1 MRFDGKFARY
11 EMSLKEKAVKHKVLD
26 MERRKVQVHVR
37 VRVRQKL
44 TVLLTLATGAGHWG
58 LGAKRRQ
65 ARVKHKAVLG
75 DAMLPAEL
83 GDAVPCRDK
92 LDQTGRFQ
100 IHIRRGQRR
109 ASVEF

>member
-1 MRFDGKFARY
+1 M
-11 EMSLKEKAVKHKVLD
+11 
-26 MERRKVQVHVR
+26 HVR
-37 VRVRQKL
+37 VEQKL

-100 IHIRRGQRR
+100 IHLRRGQRT
-109 ASVEF
+109 AWVLKDFQLQFPLKIITGSPILLCLCIHDSGFTEAV

>member
-1 MRFDGKFARY
+1 
-11 EMSLKEKAVKHKVLD
+11 
-26 MERRKVQVHVR
+26 MEAQVHVR
-37 VRVRQKL
+37 VEQKL

-75 DAMLPAEL
+75 DAMLPTEL

-92 LDQTGRFQ
+92 LD
-100 IHIRRGQRR
+100 
-109 ASVEF
+109 

>member
-1 MRFDGKFARY
+1 
-11 EMSLKEKAVKHKVLD
+11 
-26 MERRKVQVHVR
+26 MERSSSARASEAEVDCTADSSDR
-37 VRVRQKL
+37 S
-44 TVLLTLATGAGHWG
+44 GA
-58 LGAKRRQ
+58 LGVKRRQ